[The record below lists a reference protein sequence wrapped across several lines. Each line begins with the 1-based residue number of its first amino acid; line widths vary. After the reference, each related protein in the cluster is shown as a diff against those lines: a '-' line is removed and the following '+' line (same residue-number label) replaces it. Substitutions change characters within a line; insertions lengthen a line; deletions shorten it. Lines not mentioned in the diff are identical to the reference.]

1 MEASTGEKE
10 TELVALYRSPTD
22 KLTAM
27 HHVSDASC
35 IASPLVNLGNAVL
48 SVFDV
53 ERGR

>member
-1 MEASTGEKE
+1 MEASRGEKQR
-10 TELVALYRSPTD
+10 ELGALHRSPTD

-35 IASPLVNLGNAVL
+35 IALPLVNLGNVAL
-48 SVFDV
+48 SIFDV